1 MPTDPSLQ
9 TARRAEILRIL
20 KQESIT
26 RQEDL
31 VKALASRGMD
41 ATQASIS
48 RDLKELGVA
57 KVGDRYIA
65 PQNVRSQGNVNTLLE
80 HGSQRGGPKAEEHV
94 GPGADHHAASAVA
107 HLPQIPRPSL
117 GQMDEHARSQNA
129 ECPFKL
135 FWGPPG
141 LHDVDPDELPLGR
154 EVDGLKF
161 VIPVALYGVEAYAIR
176 GIGQWLQF
184 AFEASFAVRR
194 PPKGQP
200 PDEPVCPS
208 EEVDSS

>member
-65 PQNVRSQGNVNTLLE
+65 PQNVRSQGNVKFELLAGFVTGIAPAGANLTVIKTSTGAAQSVAVALDE
-80 HGSQRGGPKAEEHV
+80 SAWSEIVGTISGDDTIFVATAGIRQQQSLMARLAQVFPKARQ
-94 GPGADHHAASAVA
+94 S
-107 HLPQIPRPSL
+107 
-117 GQMDEHARSQNA
+117 
-129 ECPFKL
+129 
-135 FWGPPG
+135 
-141 LHDVDPDELPLGR
+141 
-154 EVDGLKF
+154 
-161 VIPVALYGVEAYAIR
+161 
-176 GIGQWLQF
+176 
-184 AFEASFAVRR
+184 
-194 PPKGQP
+194 
-200 PDEPVCPS
+200 
-208 EEVDSS
+208 

>member
-65 PQNVRSQGNVNTLLE
+65 PQNVRSQGNVKFELLAGFVTGVAPAGANLTVIKTSTGAAQSVAVALDE
-80 HGSQRGGPKAEEHV
+80 SAWSEIVGTISGDDTIFVATAGIRQQQSLMARLAQVFPKARQ
-94 GPGADHHAASAVA
+94 S
-107 HLPQIPRPSL
+107 
-117 GQMDEHARSQNA
+117 
-129 ECPFKL
+129 
-135 FWGPPG
+135 
-141 LHDVDPDELPLGR
+141 
-154 EVDGLKF
+154 
-161 VIPVALYGVEAYAIR
+161 
-176 GIGQWLQF
+176 
-184 AFEASFAVRR
+184 
-194 PPKGQP
+194 
-200 PDEPVCPS
+200 
-208 EEVDSS
+208 

>member
-65 PQNVRSQGNVNTLLE
+65 PQNVRAQGNVKFELLAGFVTGIAPAGANLTVIKTSTGAAQSVAVALDE
-80 HGSQRGGPKAEEHV
+80 SAWSEIVGTISGDDTIFVATAGIRQQQSLMARLAQVFPKARQ
-94 GPGADHHAASAVA
+94 S
-107 HLPQIPRPSL
+107 
-117 GQMDEHARSQNA
+117 
-129 ECPFKL
+129 
-135 FWGPPG
+135 
-141 LHDVDPDELPLGR
+141 
-154 EVDGLKF
+154 
-161 VIPVALYGVEAYAIR
+161 
-176 GIGQWLQF
+176 
-184 AFEASFAVRR
+184 
-194 PPKGQP
+194 
-200 PDEPVCPS
+200 
-208 EEVDSS
+208 

>member
-65 PQNVRSQGNVNTLLE
+65 PQNVRSQGNVKFELLAGFVTGVAPAGANLTVIKTSTGAAQSVAVALDE
-80 HGSQRGGPKAEEHV
+80 SAWSEIVGTIAEGRGTKDQLAVIKRMGEDFKVKIRSQRHQNAT
-94 GPGADHHAASAVA
+94 ASA
-107 HLPQIPRPSL
+107 PTSSTIRWRPTSEGPSPR
-117 GQMDEHARSQNA
+117 RSM
-129 ECPFKL
+129 
-135 FWGPPG
+135 
-141 LHDVDPDELPLGR
+141 R
-154 EVDGLKF
+154 
-161 VIPVALYGVEAYAIR
+161 R
-176 GIGQWLQF
+176 
-184 AFEASFAVRR
+184 SR
-194 PPKGQP
+194 PPP
-200 PDEPVCPS
+200 R
-208 EEVDSS
+208 